1 MYERGENLQGLRRQE
16 QFRQATLLAVSEDE
30 ILSIVYE
37 GLTVAYPLVAEWG
50 FTLSAP
56 VAVVVADEE
65 DLVLFQNKNP
75 VEVIPISNPPGSV
88 TRYLKCA
95 EYNVRTFKYSAG
107 RYAKENLQQI
117 QEFSNHVVTDI
128 SAQTLFVILHVGF
141 VQKPEMYAGILYLNS
156 TLKKL
161 KQGKHMAALF
171 SRERFIRFLIENEDL
186 LMQEVTTGCSGNLDQ
201 NEKVLN
207 AILCVLENYWK
218 RMFSTEAKERI
229 LPCFHRVAEKMKKLW
244 LPVASA
250 ETYVTAFVKAAY
262 EITDV
267 LQCVPRTEVPPEL
280 EQNLDQMIL
289 FDDLAYY
296 VPINYLDK
304 ICERLSN
311 GEGTAFI
318 KGQLCEAGLLER
330 EGRGRTYYTKMTE
343 ILIGNHVVRRRYAK
357 IRREK
362 MDQAGKETWL
372 EVMQMKGEKNNDAD
386 KTRQFNDILALY

>member
-1 MYERGENLQGLRRQE
+1 MYERGENLQRLRRRE
-16 QFRQATLLAVSEDE
+16 QFHQATAVSEDE
-30 ILSIVYE
+30 ILSIIYE

-50 FTLSAP
+50 FILPSP

-75 VEVIPISNPPGSV
+75 VEVIPTSNPPGSV

-95 EYNVRTFKYSAG
+95 EYNVRIFRYSAG
-107 RYAKENLQQI
+107 RYTKENLQQI

-128 SAQTLFVILHVGF
+128 SKQTLFVILHVGL
-141 VQKPEMYAGILYLNS
+141 VQKPEMYAGILYLNK
-156 TLKKL
+156 KKL
-161 KQGKHMAALF
+161 KRGKHMDALF
-171 SRERFIRFLIENEDL
+171 RRERFIRFLIENEDL

-201 NEKVLN
+201 NEKVLD

-218 RMFSTEAKERI
+218 RMFSTEDQEKI

-244 LPVASA
+244 LPVTSA

-267 LQCVPRTEVPPEL
+267 LPCVPRTEAPPGQ

-304 ICERLSN
+304 ICEQLSN

-343 ILIGNHVVRRRYAK
+343 ILIGNRVVRRRYAK

-362 MDQAGKETWL
+362 MDQSGKETWL
-372 EVMQMKGEKNNDAD
+372 EVMQMKGEKIDDAD